1 MKVLI
6 TGASGDIGRAI
17 AEKFLA
23 EGHEVIGLDV
33 RPSALKGVGYT
44 HILADV
50 RGELPPVEGVNVLV
64 TAAGVQFPAE
74 DAIDV
79 NLKGVIRTMERYA
92 FTPAIRAVV
101 NIASASARNGAEFP
115 EYVASKAGV
124 VAYTK
129 NAALR
134 LASYGA
140 TCNSLSPGGVY
151 TRSNAPVLENEALRA
166 AAIGESLLG
175 KWAEPREI
183 AEWAYFLAA
192 VNKSM
197 TGEDVL
203 VDNGEMLK
211 SNFVWPKRE
220 SE

>member
-17 AEKFLA
+17 AEKFLT
-23 EGHEVIGLDV
+23 EGHEVVGLDV
-33 RPSALKGVGYT
+33 RPSALQRAGYR

-50 RGELPPVEGVNVLV
+50 RGELPPEDGVNVLV

-74 DAIDV
+74 EVIDV

-101 NIASASARNGAEFP
+101 NVASASARNGSEFP

-134 LASYGA
+134 LAAYGA
-140 TCNSLSPGGVY
+140 VCNSLSPGGVY
-151 TRSNAPVLENEALRA
+151 TSSNAPVLDDETLRA

-175 KWAEPREI
+175 KWAEPQEI
-183 AEWAYFLAA
+183 AEWAYFLA
-192 VNKSM
+192 VTNKSM

-211 SNFVWPKRE
+211 SKFVWPEKGRG
-220 SE
+220 